1 MKARKRQNGTL
12 RFCICLQTMLTLL
25 NLASVPARANGLIEA
40 IKDVRRSVVAIG
52 TYQQLGQPPVRLRG
66 TGFVVADG
74 GYVIT
79 NAHVLPK
86 KLDAKNQETL
96 QAFYGIEAQ
105 AKHYE
110 LDVVEED
117 DVHDLALLRIIGKAK
132 LPAMSLSKTMAP
144 EGARAAITGYP
155 LGSLLGLYPITHEGI
170 ISAVKERSFAA
181 YHQGQLTADRVRRLR
196 ASFIVYQIDTNA
208 YPGNSGSPL
217 YDPESRKVIGVVQS
231 VAVRE
236 KTQTS
241 AIEAPTGFTFA
252 VPASFVSQ
260 LLARNNLSGY

>member
-1 MKARKRQNGTL
+1 MKL
-12 RFCICLQTMLTLL
+12 RGLICLLICFIFI
-25 NLASVPARANGLIEA
+25 PAYATDLPDA
-40 IKDVRRSVVAIG
+40 IKQVRRSVVAIG
-52 TYQQLGQPPVRLRG
+52 TYQALGQPPIRLLG

-74 GYVIT
+74 GYIIT

-86 KLDAKNQETL
+86 ILDAKNQESL
-96 QAFYGIEAQ
+96 QALYGIEANVRNF
-105 AKHYE
+105 E
-110 LDVVEED
+110 LDIVAED
-117 DVHDLALLRIIGKAK
+117 SEHDLALLRIIGNAK
-132 LPAMSLSKTMAP
+132 LPALRLAKNMAA
-144 EGARAAITGYP
+144 EGTRTAITGYP

-181 YHQGQLTADRVRRLR
+181 YSQGQLTADRVRRLR

-217 YDPESRKVIGVVQS
+217 YDPASQQVLGVVQS

-252 VPASFVSQ
+252 VPSQFVSA
-260 LLARNNLSGY
+260 LMARNGLPGY